1 MFSTFC
7 APVSSGLKGKK
18 TKIKKTKLP
27 QAPQYRPK
35 RHLRP
40 GQMQRRRARRMDSA
54 EQANGEKR
62 VKALLIE
69 PLLAR
74 GLAKPKGFTK
84 QADFDAMVAKVL
96 CPKLAYMTELSLAAL
111 EEEVAANPKGKG
123 RDQMMIPNEILER
136 AAKIQPPAAEASPL
150 MRAVFAAALGR
161 DAMAGNWGPEL
172 LRFLRKN
179 RAWPTAL
186 NIQGIKAESESALR
200 KVEDIRQRQ
209 TSGRLVS
216 DADLQW
222 IASRDA
228 AQKKCEAIQAIVS
241 GGAA

>member
-1 MFSTFC
+1 
-7 APVSSGLKGKK
+7 
-18 TKIKKTKLP
+18 
-27 QAPQYRPK
+27 
-35 RHLRP
+35 
-40 GQMQRRRARRMDSA
+40 MDSA
-54 EQANGEKR
+54 EQAYGEKR
-62 VKALLIE
+62 VRALLIE

-74 GLAKPKGFTK
+74 GLTKPKGFTK
-84 QADFDAMVAKVL
+84 QADFEVMVAKVL

-179 RAWPTAL
+179 RAWPSAL
-186 NIQGIKAESESALR
+186 NIQGIKAESELALR
-200 KVEDIRQRQ
+200 RVEDIRQRQ
-209 TSGRLVS
+209 ASGRLVS
-216 DADLQW
+216 EADQKW
-222 IASRDA
+222 FASRNA
-228 AQKKCEAIQAIVS
+228 AQRKCEEIRELVS
-241 GGAA
+241 GGTAC